1 MKKEVQE
8 NKITPQKTVAKDAHT
23 EEIKRYIKELNIA
36 SDKRIAKQIAEASA
50 TSDKKHQK
58 LREEAN
64 DDIRKFMA
72 INTEDFQSRVSAIAE
87 QFLGL
92 NEKLDATTILLSE
105 KIDATN
111 ERLDATNER
120 LDATNERLDATTI
133 LLSEKIDAT
142 NERLDATNEKLDATT
157 KTLTEKLDS
166 HTVMIGRLMIDV
178 EEIKV
183 GMREK
188 VDRSDFNKLETRLVT
203 LESIVFSG
211 KANIEQKSKGS

>member
-8 NKITPQKTVAKDAHT
+8 NKITPKKTVSQDSHT
-23 EEIKRYIKELNIA
+23 EEIKRYIKELNI
-36 SDKRIAKQIAEASA
+36 E
-50 TSDKKHQK
+50 SDKKHQK

-92 NEKLDATTILLSE
+92 NEKI
-105 KIDATN
+105 
-111 ERLDATNER
+111 
-120 LDATNERLDATTI
+120 
-133 LLSEKIDAT
+133 
-142 NERLDATNEKLDATT
+142 DATNEKLDATT

-166 HTVMIGRLMIDV
+166 HTVMISRLMIDV
-178 EEIKV
+178 EEVKV

-188 VDRSDFNKLETRLVT
+188 VGRDEFNKLETRLVV
-203 LESIVFSG
+203 LESVVFSG
-211 KANIEQKSKGS
+211 QGKTGQKSEGS